1 MRITKLLK
9 TGLITGL
16 LTGLAAFA
24 PKTFAQQNYS
34 PQTYSQQ
41 PISME
46 ARSPAV
52 GSDLNP
58 PGPDLN
64 SKDVNSARDAL
75 ASARNKVLRVGKRIH
90 HTRLDCS
97 HLVHDL
103 YRRAGIAYEYVNS
116 EQLYDGAPGFRQVE
130 EPVAGDIIV
139 WRGHMGVIVDPL
151 LHSFLSG
158 LRTGVKIA
166 EYDSRYWK
174 NRGVPRFFRYTG
186 GEDVVDLSR
195 QVRVARN
202 HISRVPA
209 LGE

>member
-9 TGLITGL
+9 TGIITGL
-16 LTGLAAFA
+16 FTGLVAFA

-34 PQTYSQQ
+34 PQTYSPQ
-41 PISME
+41 P
-46 ARSPAV
+46 
-52 GSDLNP
+52 GSDLN
-58 PGPDLN
+58 L
-64 SKDVNSARDAL
+64 KELNSARDIL
-75 ASARNKVLRVGKRIH
+75 APARNKVLRVGKRIH

-116 EQLYDGAPGFRQVE
+116 EQLYDGVPGFRQVE

-202 HISRVPA
+202 HIGRVPA

>member
-9 TGLITGL
+9 TGIITGL
-16 LTGLAAFA
+16 FTGLVAFA

-34 PQTYSQQ
+34 PQTYSPQ
-41 PISME
+41 P
-46 ARSPAV
+46 
-52 GSDLNP
+52 GSDLN
-58 PGPDLN
+58 L
-64 SKDVNSARDAL
+64 KELNSARDIL

-116 EQLYDGAPGFRQVE
+116 EQLYDGVPGFRQVE

-202 HISRVPA
+202 HIGRVPA

>member
-9 TGLITGL
+9 TGIITGL
-16 LTGLAAFA
+16 FTGLAAFA

-34 PQTYSQQ
+34 PQAYSPQ
-41 PISME
+41 PGSDLNG
-46 ARSPAV
+46 SDP

-58 PGPDLN
+58 KEL
-64 SKDVNSARDAL
+64 NSARDLL

-116 EQLYDGAPGFRQVE
+116 EQLYDGVPGFRQVE

-186 GEDVVDLSR
+186 RDNVVDLSR

-202 HISRVPA
+202 HIGRAPA

>member
-9 TGLITGL
+9 TGIITGL
-16 LTGLAAFA
+16 LTGLVAFA
-24 PKTFAQQNYS
+24 PNTFAQQNYS
-34 PQTYSQQ
+34 PQAYSPQ
-41 PISME
+41 
-46 ARSPAV
+46 
-52 GSDLNP
+52 

-64 SKDVNSARDAL
+64 SAGSDSDRRELNSARDIL
-75 ASARNKVLRVGKRIH
+75 ASARNNVLRVGKRIH

-116 EQLYDGAPGFRQVE
+116 EQLYDGVPGFRQVE

-186 GEDVVDLSR
+186 GDDVVDLSR

-202 HISRVPA
+202 HIGRAPA

>member
-1 MRITKLLK
+1 MRIAKLLK
-9 TGLITGL
+9 TGIITGL
-16 LTGLAAFA
+16 LTGLAVFA

-34 PQTYSQQ
+34 PQTYSPQIYSQQ
-41 PISME
+41 P
-46 ARSPAV
+46 
-52 GSDLNP
+52 GSDLNSGALN
-58 PGPDLN
+58 PGR
-64 SKDVNSARDAL
+64 DVL
-75 ASARNKVLRVGKRIH
+75 ASARNKVLRVGKRIR

-116 EQLYDGAPGFRQVE
+116 EQLYDGVPGFRQVE
-130 EPVAGDIIV
+130 EPVEGDIIV
-139 WRGHMGVIVDPL
+139 WHGHMGVIVDPL

-186 GEDVVDLSR
+186 GDDVVDLSR

-202 HISRVPA
+202 HIGRVPA

>member
-9 TGLITGL
+9 TGIITGL
-16 LTGLAAFA
+16 FTGLAAFA
-24 PKTFAQQNYS
+24 PKAFAQQNYS

-41 PISME
+41 PGPDLN
-46 ARSPAV
+46 SP

-58 PGPDLN
+58 GELN
-64 SKDVNSARDAL
+64 YARDIL
-75 ASARNKVLRVGKRIH
+75 ASARNKVLRVGKRIR

-103 YRRAGIAYEYVNS
+103 YRRAGISYEYVNS
-116 EQLYDGAPGFRQVE
+116 EQLYEGVPGFRQVE

-186 GEDVVDLSR
+186 GDDVVDLSR

-202 HISRVPA
+202 HIGRAPA

>member
-9 TGLITGL
+9 TGIITGL
-16 LTGLAAFA
+16 FTGLAAFA

-34 PQTYSQQ
+34 PQAYSPQ
-41 PISME
+41 PGSDLNGSDLNS
-46 ARSPAV
+46 R

-58 PGPDLN
+58 RKL
-64 SKDVNSARDAL
+64 NSARDIL

-116 EQLYDGAPGFRQVE
+116 EQLYEGVPGFRQVE

-158 LRTGVKIA
+158 LRSGVKIA

-202 HISRVPA
+202 HIGRTPA

>member
-9 TGLITGL
+9 TGIITGL
-16 LTGLAAFA
+16 FTGLAAFA

-41 PISME
+41 PGPDLT
-46 ARSPAV
+46 SP

-58 PGPDLN
+58 GELN
-64 SKDVNSARDAL
+64 YARDIL
-75 ASARNKVLRVGKRIH
+75 ASARNKVLRVGKRIR

-103 YRRAGIAYEYVNS
+103 YRRAGISYEYVNS
-116 EQLYDGAPGFRQVE
+116 EQLYEGVPGFRQVE

-186 GEDVVDLSR
+186 GDDVVDLSR
-195 QVRVARN
+195 QIRVARN
-202 HISRVPA
+202 HIGRAPA

>member
-1 MRITKLLK
+1 MRITKLLQ
-9 TGLITGL
+9 TGIITGL
-16 LTGLAAFA
+16 FTGLAAFA

-34 PQTYSQQ
+34 PQIYSQP
-41 PISME
+41 PIDME
-46 ARSPAV
+46 ARPAST
-52 GSDLNP
+52 SDLSSRE
-58 PGPDLN
+58 L
-64 SKDVNSARDAL
+64 NSARDIL

-116 EQLYDGAPGFRQVE
+116 EQLYDGVPGFRQVE

-186 GEDVVDLSR
+186 GDNVVDLSR

-202 HISRVPA
+202 HIGRAPA

>member
-9 TGLITGL
+9 TGIITGL
-16 LTGLAAFA
+16 FTGLAAFA

-34 PQTYSQQ
+34 PQAYSPQ
-41 PISME
+41 PGSDLNGSDLN
-46 ARSPAV
+46 SP

-58 PGPDLN
+58 KEL
-64 SKDVNSARDAL
+64 NSARDLL

-116 EQLYDGAPGFRQVE
+116 EQLYDGVPGFRQVE

-139 WRGHMGVIVDPL
+139 WRGHMGVVVDPL

-186 GEDVVDLSR
+186 GDDVVDLSR

-202 HISRVPA
+202 HIGRAPA

>member
-9 TGLITGL
+9 TGIITGL
-16 LTGLAAFA
+16 FTGLAAFA

-34 PQTYSQQ
+34 PQTYSPQ
-41 PISME
+41 P
-46 ARSPAV
+46 
-52 GSDLNP
+52 GSDLN
-58 PGPDLN
+58 L
-64 SKDVNSARDAL
+64 KELNSARDIL

-116 EQLYDGAPGFRQVE
+116 EQLYDGVPGFRQVE

-202 HISRVPA
+202 HIGRAPA

>member
-1 MRITKLLK
+1 
-9 TGLITGL
+9 
-16 LTGLAAFA
+16 
-24 PKTFAQQNYS
+24 
-34 PQTYSQQ
+34 
-41 PISME
+41 
-46 ARSPAV
+46 
-52 GSDLNP
+52 
-58 PGPDLN
+58 
-64 SKDVNSARDAL
+64 
-75 ASARNKVLRVGKRIH
+75 VLRVGKRIH

-103 YRRAGIAYEYVNS
+103 YRRAGITYEYVNS
-116 EQLYDGAPGFRQVE
+116 EQLYEGVPGFRQVE

-186 GEDVVDLSR
+186 GDDVVDLSR
-195 QVRVARN
+195 QIRVARN
-202 HISRVPA
+202 HIGRAPA

>member
-9 TGLITGL
+9 TGIITGL
-16 LTGLAAFA
+16 FTGLAAFA

-34 PQTYSQQ
+34 PQTYSPQ
-41 PISME
+41 P
-46 ARSPAV
+46 

-58 PGPDLN
+58 PASDLN
-64 SKDVNSARDAL
+64 PREINSARDIL
-75 ASARNKVLRVGKRIH
+75 ASARNKVLRAGKRIH

-116 EQLYDGAPGFRQVE
+116 EQLYEGVPGFRQVE

-186 GEDVVDLSR
+186 GDDVVDLSR

-202 HISRVPA
+202 HIGRAPA